1 MIENFDEIVLDYEL
15 TLLKLT
21 ETTIQCLYD
30 SYHLEIQAE
39 KLYIKTLS
47 MDRLHLQVHN
57 LQRFQILRRD
67 PNQ

>member
-21 ETTIQCLYD
+21 ETTIQCLYEN
-30 SYHLEIQAE
+30 YHLEIQAE

-47 MDRLHLQVHN
+47 MDRLHLQVQN

-67 PNQ
+67 RNQ

>member
-30 SYHLEIQAE
+30 NYHLEIQAE

-47 MDRLHLQVHN
+47 MDRLHLQVQN

-67 PNQ
+67 SNQ